1 VNGNMKVDLDYDGC
15 RGSHQEIQYVEH
27 AQAVV
32 TLTAQRRG
40 ELEIFLTSPSG
51 TKSTLLP
58 RRRKDNST
66 VGFTNWAFMTIHCFG
81 ESAVGTWQL
90 EVRNGATTCK

>member
-1 VNGNMKVDLDYDGC
+1 VYGNMKVALDYDGC
-15 RGSHQEIQYVEH
+15 RGSDEEVQYVEH

-32 TLTAQRRG
+32 TLTAPVRG
-40 ELEIFLTSPSG
+40 ELQIFLTSPSG

-66 VGFTNWAFMTIHCFG
+66 VGFTNWAFMTTHCWS